1 MDPYIDH
8 DSNESMSLYVKN
20 LNFKTSAESL
30 KKHFSE
36 LVKGGKIL
44 SVRVLKGFGFI
55 EFDSVG
61 AAVTICRD
69 LQGTVLDGHALILQI
84 CHANKEGKTTKK
96 VESDKSPTKLIIRNV
111 AFEATKKELRDMF
124 CKYGQI
130 KSLRLPKKVD
140 NQHKGFAF
148 VEYVTKQEAQYALQ
162 QVSHTHFRGRPLV
175 VEHAKEAE
183 CLEELR
189 ARTKAQFSEACSG
202 LLNSARMLKKRKKLG
217 GFDEDHRSD
226 LNRGESRGRQ
236 KQSSKRGK
244 RMKRK

>member
-8 DSNESMSLYVKN
+8 DSNESKSLYVKN

-30 KKHFSE
+30 KKHFSK

-55 EFDSVG
+55 EFDSVD
-61 AAVTICRD
+61 AAVNICRD
-69 LQGTVLDGHALILQI
+69 IQGTVLDGHALILQI
-84 CHANKEGKTTKK
+84 CHANKEEGKTATK
-96 VESDKSPTKLIIRNV
+96 VENSKSPTKLIIRNV

-140 NQHKGFAF
+140 NQHMGFSF
-148 VEYVTKQEAQYALQ
+148 YALQ

-183 CLEELR
+183 CLEDLR

-217 GFDEDHRSD
+217 GFDEDHRSN
-226 LNRGESRGRQ
+226 LSRGESRGRQ
-236 KQSSKRGK
+236 KQSIKRGK